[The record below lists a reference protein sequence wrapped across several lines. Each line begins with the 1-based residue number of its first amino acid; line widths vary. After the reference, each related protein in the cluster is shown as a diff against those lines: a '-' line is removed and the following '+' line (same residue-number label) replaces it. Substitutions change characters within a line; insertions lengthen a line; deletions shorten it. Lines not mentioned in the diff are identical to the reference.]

1 MIALRRES
9 SSLQVVDEPVVEEE
23 PHEEYELT
31 KAQYDEWLGR
41 LNEQKYSH
49 YLAWFAINIKQAGA
63 EPAPSAPAPPN
74 HDYRIN
80 VPID

>member
-1 MIALRRES
+1 
-9 SSLQVVDEPVVEEE
+9 VVEEANE
-23 PHEEYELT
+23 PREEYELT

-49 YLAWFAINIKQAGA
+49 YLSWFAINIKQAGA
-63 EPAPSAPAPPN
+63 EPAQPSSAAAAPN

>member
-1 MIALRRES
+1 M
-9 SSLQVVDEPVVEEE
+9 VEEANE
-23 PHEEYELT
+23 PREEYELT

-63 EPAPSAPAPPN
+63 EPAQSSSAAAAPN